1 MCMPDLCSNQRNFE
15 LMSRATFE
23 QRRNNSGSYCVAF
36 KTASQHCAN
45 VNWHW
50 TYIGP
55 MSDISNVGV
64 TNVGPTLNRC
74 SKMMI
79 RRWPNVNPT
88 VGSTIPRWATLH
100 WPNVECQRWSNITD
114 VIGPTLGQRTLAIW
128 VYLCLQKYYVDI
140 LIKELGLHSL
150 PGNPTYNLTD
160 FSASEVLDN
169 HKSVLTSFGIQT
181 NNEEL
186 DLPYITF
193 RRCTKI
199 HISID
204 SLRVHRSVRPSLCQF
219 YSQNCLHI
227 LSKVS
232 RSTARQPTQ
241 GVGSIR
247 CGSSKIQ
254 KNY

>member
-1 MCMPDLCSNQRNFE
+1 MISEKYFCSSLTVSLFDDKCNFLFFRMCMPVLCSNQRNYE

-36 KTASQHCAN
+36 TTASQHCAN

-100 WPNVECQRWSNITD
+100 WPNVDCQRWSNITD

-128 VYLCLQKYYVDI
+128 GTRGSF
-140 LIKELGLHSL
+140 IKFCYAL
-150 PGNPTYNLTD
+150 NI
-160 FSASEVLDN
+160 
-169 HKSVLTSFGIQT
+169 TS
-181 NNEEL
+181 
-186 DLPYITF
+186 
-193 RRCTKI
+193 
-199 HISID
+199 
-204 SLRVHRSVRPSLCQF
+204 
-219 YSQNCLHI
+219 
-227 LSKVS
+227 
-232 RSTARQPTQ
+232 
-241 GVGSIR
+241 
-247 CGSSKIQ
+247 
-254 KNY
+254 

>member
-1 MCMPDLCSNQRNFE
+1 MPVLCSNQRNCE

-36 KTASQHCAN
+36 TTTSQHCAN
-45 VNWHW
+45 VNWHL

-64 TNVGPTLNRC
+64 TDVGPTLNRC

-128 VYLCLQKYYVDI
+128 VSLFIWCFTSHATIFQLYIWRHRFADGLKKKLYLRSGSQRHRHVAKFYGRLR
-140 LIKELGLHSL
+140 LI
-150 PGNPTYNLTD
+150 
-160 FSASEVLDN
+160 
-169 HKSVLTSFGIQT
+169 
-181 NNEEL
+181 
-186 DLPYITF
+186 
-193 RRCTKI
+193 
-199 HISID
+199 
-204 SLRVHRSVRPSLCQF
+204 RSVWRALKFSVFKIDWNCNFCGFITPFLLASAYFGTFWSLLF
-219 YSQNCLHI
+219 NFLNYMF
-227 LSKVS
+227 
-232 RSTARQPTQ
+232 
-241 GVGSIR
+241 GS
-247 CGSSKIQ
+247 GSLMRVQYPKCA
-254 KNY
+254 YGPYR